1 MYMRYAILVSTNGRS
16 MLHIFDYVLHVMCV
30 LLVQASQL
38 YQHMREAEG
47 EGGESHDA
55 VVWDAAPVSHSPGPL
70 PPSDHT
76 DVEETEEAEGGAG
89 REDTNTPAERVSV
102 VDV

>member
-55 VVWDAAPVSHSPGPL
+55 VMWDAAPVSHNPAPL
-70 PPSDHT
+70 PPSDH
-76 DVEETEEAEGGAG
+76 
-89 REDTNTPAERVSV
+89 
-102 VDV
+102 

>member
-1 MYMRYAILVSTNGRS
+1 MN
-16 MLHIFDYVLHVMCV
+16 
-30 LLVQASQL
+30 
-38 YQHMREAEG
+38 EAEG

-76 DVEETEEAEGGAG
+76 DVEETEGAG
-89 REDTNTPAERVSV
+89 REDTNTPADRVSN